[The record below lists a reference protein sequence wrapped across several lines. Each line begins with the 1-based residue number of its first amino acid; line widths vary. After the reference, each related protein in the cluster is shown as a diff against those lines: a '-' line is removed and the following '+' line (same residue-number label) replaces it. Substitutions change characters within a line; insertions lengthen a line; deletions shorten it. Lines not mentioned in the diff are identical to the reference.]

1 MAARTKDCMTKSLS
15 NICDMLNQVTDDLI
29 LNRKFTF
36 NFQQYLIDENV
47 SKTLIEEF
55 NSSHYIGIIQEQ
67 INEFQSFLDGGDPF
81 IREAYPGYSKPE
93 IRRMKE
99 YLEGIIS
106 IGLEYERTKKTRKPY
121 KKRKTTPK

>member
-1 MAARTKDCMTKSLS
+1 MTKSLS
-15 NICDMLNQVTDDLI
+15 DICDMLNQVTDDLI

-47 SKTLIEEF
+47 SRALIEEF

-67 INEFQSFLDGGDPF
+67 INEFQLFLDGGDPF

-93 IRRMKE
+93 IRRMKQ

-121 KKRKTTPK
+121 KKRKTPPK

>member
-1 MAARTKDCMTKSLS
+1 MASRTKDCMTKSLS
-15 NICDMLNQVTDDLI
+15 DICDMLNQVTDDLI

-47 SKTLIEEF
+47 SRALIEEF

-67 INEFQSFLDGGDPF
+67 INEFQLFLDGGDPF

-93 IRRMKE
+93 IRRMKQ